1 MINTGSVTFGTVANI
16 NNDSIAEEAIASPI
30 SSYMHGADF
39 KNSKEI
45 DDWIVQEEQKKL
57 MMSKQAIKKLTAD
70 PVMSIEQTKARNNKA
85 MLKKI

>member
-1 MINTGSVTFGTVANI
+1 MIREGMINTGSVTFGTVANI

-45 DDWIVQEEQKKL
+45 DDWIV
-57 MMSKQAIKKLTAD
+57 
-70 PVMSIEQTKARNNKA
+70 
-85 MLKKI
+85 